1 MDLVCFSD
9 GRVAVGQRHE
19 SVGVVIDGA
28 FSTEEH
34 ELADV
39 RGGPKHMFTIW
50 MNLGQ
55 ASGSALRSNLLYH
68 NCASSVR

>member
-19 SVGVVIDGA
+19 SVGVVVDGA
-28 FSTEEH
+28 FSTEER
-34 ELADV
+34 ELGDV

-50 MNLGQ
+50 MNLG
-55 ASGSALRSNLLYH
+55 
-68 NCASSVR
+68 